1 MRHCRGI
8 SWAVISISQITNDVE
23 HSLPI
28 HMHSSFLCFL
38 VFFFLTMHVT
48 LPGTE
53 LCTPCRGSALTT
65 GPPGNSHIHLFL
77 KSLFRSFDRFELNTC
92 LLIIQL

>member
-8 SWAVISISQITNDVE
+8 SWTVISISQITNDVE

-28 HMHSSFLCFL
+28 HMHSSILWF
-38 VFFFLTMHVT
+38 FFFLTMHVT

-53 LCTPCRGSALTT
+53 LCTPCSGCAE
-65 GPPGNSHIHLFL
+65 P
-77 KSLFRSFDRFELNTC
+77 
-92 LLIIQL
+92 